1 MMTKNIKNKGFTLIE
16 LLAVIVILAVIALIA
31 VPQILNIL
39 NRVRLSVAED
49 TTSGIIKSAENYVTS
64 FMLQNNGGFPDETL
78 TFECTTDG
86 CILQTELDDYNLN
99 NLDELD
105 FKGTKPNSG
114 TITIGNSGRNI
125 NTTNLNINNFVC
137 AYLDDQSICTDKR
150 EVKEDG
156 TVVYFNPVTGK
167 ECSASEYTDTQSVA
181 GIKEGCMKWYI
192 FLDSEESAVYN
203 LLLNHNTTS
212 DPVVWNSSGNNYD
225 GPKEVIE
232 KLKETTE
239 NWTGVPNRT
248 DNYSVN
254 WTYDN
259 QNYGYTVDYNGYRA
273 RLIEAEE
280 VAKILKLNDF
290 KLNYSTDKPSVDN
303 WIQAD
308 SVVGRY
314 YWTISPDTN
323 GLTNIWRITHFFYS
337 HSSNQALYDDGTT
350 WAGTRPVITISKS
363 VIK

>member
-39 NRVRLSVAED
+39 NRARLSAAED

-64 FMLQNNGGFPDETL
+64 FMLQNNGSFPDGTL
-78 TFECTTDG
+78 TFNCKTDG
-86 CILQTELDDYNLN
+86 CQLKETLDDSYNMD
-99 NLDELD
+99 NLTTLD

-114 TITIGNSGRNI
+114 TITISNSGKNI

-137 AYLDDQSICTDKR
+137 AYLDGQSFCTYKR

-156 TVVYFNPVTGK
+156 TAVYFNPVIGK

-181 GIKEGCMKWYI
+181 GTKEGCMKWYI
-192 FLDSEESAVYN
+192 FLDSEVSAVYN
-203 LLLNHNTTS
+203 LLLNHSTTS
-212 DPVVWNSSGNNYD
+212 EPVAWNSSGNNYD

-239 NWTGVPNRT
+239 DWIGVPNRT
-248 DNYSVN
+248 DSYSVN
-254 WTYDN
+254 WVYDN
-259 QNYGYTVDYNGYRA
+259 QNDGYTVDYNGYRA

-280 VAKILKLNDF
+280 IAKILKL
-290 KLNYSTDKPSVDN
+290 TDWEFFSKGERKISIPDN
-303 WIQAD
+303 KKWLY
-308 SVVGRY
+308 GF
-314 YWTISPDTN
+314 YWTSSPCKILHN
-323 GLTNIWRITHFFYS
+323 VGAIMV
-337 HSSNQALYDDGTT
+337 YDKTFTFTYPDIENDRLRL
-350 WAGTRPVITISKS
+350 RPVITISKS
-363 VIK
+363 VINN